1 MLKDSPTLSHPTSEI
16 REELGMKQIGKSN
29 HFQEE
34 ENCNNITLHKQ
45 QVTTIVCNLKSVTTD
60 HQNRETER
68 LAKREKKNRTK
79 PDNIMPTPSSGP
91 FSLGLSS

>member
-1 MLKDSPTLSHPTSEI
+1 
-16 REELGMKQIGKSN
+16 MKQIGGKQA
-29 HFQEE
+29 FPRGG
-34 ENCNNITLHKQ
+34 NCNNITLHKQ

-60 HQNRETER
+60 HQNREIER